1 MFGHFFIKRVPG
13 NFHISTHGKG
23 VGQIIFE
30 KTLSAGHKINLLEF
44 TTADGELTHGSI
56 SP

>member
-1 MFGHFFIKRVPG
+1 MIGHFFIKRVPG

-23 VGQIIFE
+23 IGTILFD

-44 TTADGELTHGSI
+44 TTADGDLTLGSY